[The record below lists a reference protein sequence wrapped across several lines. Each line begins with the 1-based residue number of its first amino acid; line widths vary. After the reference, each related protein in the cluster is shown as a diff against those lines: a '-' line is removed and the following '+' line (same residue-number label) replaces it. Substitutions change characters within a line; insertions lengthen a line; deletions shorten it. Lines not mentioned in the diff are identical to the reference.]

1 MAELVRFSRKEQVTA
16 VTAVPT
22 VSTVGGYA
30 SRGSTPLHRP
40 EVMSRVLLLL
50 PTETYRAADFL
61 AAASRL
67 NVDIVVGSER
77 RQAMAGSMGERAVV
91 VPMGDV
97 DLAVGIIAALHERR
111 SFDAVLAV
119 DDQGLMVAA
128 AASERLGI
136 THNPPEAV
144 AATRNK
150 AALRAL
156 LAASFVPQPDHRV
169 VMAGSRVSSAAAE
182 IGYPCVVKPVSRS
195 GSQGVIRVEDAVQAL
210 AAEDRIRLIVGAS
223 EPLLVERF
231 VPGAEVAV
239 EGLLDGGR
247 LEVFAVF
254 DKPDPL
260 DGPFFEETIYVTP
273 SRQPPPVLAAIEVV
287 VASAAA
293 ALGLRE
299 GPVHAELRI
308 GPAGELTVLE
318 VAARSIGGLCA
329 RALRFGAGVSL
340 EEVIIRHAIGAGLD
354 GLSRETQASGVM
366 MLPIRSAGVLERV
379 SGLSDARGVDG
390 VVGVE
395 ISIPIGRPMIPLPE
409 GDRYLGF
416 IFARGPDPADVE
428 LALRR
433 AEALLDVVVGPAP
446 APTRPDCRAEE

>member
-1 MAELVRFSRKEQVTA
+1 VDWGNPRV
-16 VTAVPT
+16 V
-22 VSTVGGYA
+22 
-30 SRGSTPLHRP
+30 
-40 EVMSRVLLLL
+40 SRVLLLL

-67 NVDIVVGSER
+67 GVDVVVGSER
-77 RQAMAGSMGERAVV
+77 RQAMAGSMGDRAVV
-91 VPMGDV
+91 VPLGDI
-97 DLAVGIIAALHERR
+97 DAAVGIIVALHECRPL
-111 SFDAVLAV
+111 DAVLAV

-128 AASERLGI
+128 AASERLGM
-136 THNPPEAV
+136 THNPSDAV
-144 AATRNK
+144 AATRDK
-150 AALRAL
+150 AALRAC
-156 LAASFVPQPDHRV
+156 LAASSVPQPDHRV
-169 VMAGSRVSSAAAE
+169 VVPGGRVVAAAAE

-195 GSQGVIRVEDAVQAL
+195 GSQGVIRVDDGAQAV
-210 AAEDRIRLIVGAS
+210 AAEDRVRSIVGAS

-231 VPGAEVAV
+231 VPGGEVAV
-239 EGLLDGGR
+239 EGLLDGGT
-247 LEVFAVF
+247 LHVLAVL

-273 SRQPPPVLAAIEVV
+273 SRQPPPVLLALEAT

-308 GPAGELTVLE
+308 GPTGELTVLE
-318 VAARSIGGLCA
+318 VAGRSIGGLCA

-354 GLSRETQASGVM
+354 GLSREAQASGVM

-379 SGLSDARGVDG
+379 CGLGDALAVDG

-395 ISIPIGRPMIPLPE
+395 ISIPVGRPVIPLPE

-416 IFARGPDPADVE
+416 VFARGPEPADVE

-433 AEALLDVVVGPAP
+433 AEASLDVVVHPAPGPAG
-446 APTRPDCRAEE
+446 PDGRLEG